1 MRRAGEE
8 ETPEMQRGK
17 KNTKH
22 KLSQQLPTIFPHS
35 KTINRENKILLLHIL
50 GHYFLNT
57 NLSNSIKYK
66 QELCMEKEETISS

>member
-1 MRRAGEE
+1 M
-8 ETPEMQRGK
+8 K
-17 KNTKH
+17 KRHQKCREVKKT
-22 KLSQQLPTIFPHS
+22 LSINYASSSLLSIFPHS

-57 NLSNSIKYK
+57 NLSNSIKCK